1 MNKKFNIKS
10 FTLGVCLTLVL
21 TSTLTVTAQSI
32 DVFMGGI
39 KVYWES
45 VEKILRDTKGE
56 KVEPIIYNGTTY
68 VPLRAMSNLMG
79 KDVDWNQSEKAVYV
93 GKKPTAKTYSL
104 ADMEK
109 NINGSGNYYKTTSF
123 YLKNQEI
130 SITDGAIKQSSTWKT
145 TYVLDNK
152 FSSFRGKMVMPYT
165 TVGSEGEATV
175 VFYSVEN
182 DGTANEIET
191 YRLKKT
197 EDPIEFEVDLRGVT
211 NLRITAESGSDTYV
225 IYDASFLGE

>member
-21 TSTLTVTAQSI
+21 TSVLTVTAQSI

-39 KVYWES
+39 KVYWEG

-130 SITDGAIKQSSTWKT
+130 SITDGAIKQSGTWKT